1 MKIRIMNDNGSI
13 LITKDTPEG
22 TSTTIYRDLKNGECI
37 NIDVEA
43 TIDTTVS
50 SGGNIK
56 QQFNG
61 DKSCNAKGIP
71 GEMIPLEN
79 AKKLHAGDWLWLHSV
94 NLHTKYLVEIV
105 SIGSN
110 TVVFHNNDGKT
121 FVFSFAGYEEVW
133 YLENLS

>member
-1 MKIRIMNDNGSI
+1 MKIQIMNVNGNI
-13 LITKDTPEG
+13 YVVKDTPEG
-22 TSTTIYRDLKNGECI
+22 TATTIYRDLKSGECI

-50 SGGNIK
+50 SRGNIE
-56 QQFNG
+56 QHFNG
-61 DKSCNAKGIP
+61 DKSCNGENIP

-79 AKKLHAGDWLWLHSV
+79 VKKFHVGDWVWLRNV
-94 NLHTKYLVEIV
+94 NLHSKYLVEIV

-110 TVVFHNNDGKT
+110 TVVFHNNGGKA
-121 FVFSFAGYEEVW
+121 FFNFAGYAETW